1 MQPAHNFSPRA
12 FSRNNY
18 GVRTVAENSP
28 FHTYNWNAPLW
39 FGVNTINVN
48 GCTTT
53 FVGSA
58 FWGQA
63 VVNALR
69 DNMRATLD
77 EIMAKAPA
85 GSLAAVPTYN
95 PSYAAVKAAPAAPS
109 AEEAAPEPG
118 SLL

>member
-1 MQPAHNFSPRA
+1 MHVFDRCV
-12 FSRNNY
+12 FMNNY
-18 GVRTVAENSP
+18 GVRTIDESTP

-58 FWGQA
+58 FWGQK

-77 EIMAKAPA
+77 DIMAKAPA
-85 GSLAAVPTYN
+85 GSLAAVPKYD
-95 PSYAAVKAAPAAPS
+95 PKHDSHPES
-109 AEEAAPEPG
+109 A
-118 SLL
+118 